1 MDNFISIGT
10 DKLSIGKRGKM
21 GSSSLDTLPFK
32 QYGVLDETQTTV
44 VLIRDVID
52 KWKSGYKQELEE
64 KFEHGTNLFNFVDRP
79 ENVHPQVLR
88 RFWQRLK
95 YGYYTTF
102 TDPDEVTLV
111 GLEIMQK
118 LHDYYADL
126 NWIHY
131 SHAEFWM
138 WNDDSY
144 KPLWELALLPNVYFL
159 DLKDLSNLKFLEW
172 LQEKD
177 EDWKQVKEM
186 PHKNQTLEKFWSQM
200 ELLWKEYNEG
210 KILKGKILA
219 SPFLETKLSD
229 FREGKEFKYVELE
242 SSEASSKFTIHNELL
257 RLHQDSVEYIRN
269 THERYLKFE

>member
-1 MDNFISIGT
+1 M
-10 DKLSIGKRGKM
+10 
-21 GSSSLDTLPFK
+21 
-32 QYGVLDETQTTV
+32 
-44 VLIRDVID
+44 LIRDVID

-138 WNDDSY
+138 WNDDYHKS
-144 KPLWELALLPNVYFL
+144 LW
-159 DLKDLSNLKFLEW
+159 
-172 LQEKD
+172 
-177 EDWKQVKEM
+177 
-186 PHKNQTLEKFWSQM
+186 
-200 ELLWKEYNEG
+200 
-210 KILKGKILA
+210 
-219 SPFLETKLSD
+219 
-229 FREGKEFKYVELE
+229 
-242 SSEASSKFTIHNELL
+242 
-257 RLHQDSVEYIRN
+257 
-269 THERYLKFE
+269 